1 MSQCRHMGNGEVGT
15 QVSQNNIIIRTQQR
29 LYRVYSE
36 AARLVLQNSDTKM
49 QCYQLFGF
57 LWAPTF
63 SSQIRKLIHYFH
75 DK

>member
-36 AARLVLQNSDTKM
+36 AARLVLPNSDTKM

-57 LWAPTF
+57 L
-63 SSQIRKLIHYFH
+63 
-75 DK
+75 